1 MFKKVS
7 HLCWHWLATVSLVG
21 DACSGKLEVINGAMI
36 SACYN
41 GSYHFG
47 IWLVIVVS
55 ECNYQFPDVVLFI
68 QADHLLWHYKSSDI
82 GWREIKNEWQTIV
95 PAFLCVVYNI

>member
-1 MFKKVS
+1 
-7 HLCWHWLATVSLVG
+7 
-21 DACSGKLEVINGAMI
+21 MI

-68 QADHLLWHYKSSDI
+68 QADHLL
-82 GWREIKNEWQTIV
+82 
-95 PAFLCVVYNI
+95 